1 MKITVLAGSPHRNGT
16 TSVLVKAFT
25 EGAEE
30 AGNEVTCL
38 NLASMNIHP
47 CLGCDHCRQHGG
59 VCVHRD
65 NMNVVREA
73 VSQADLVAFVTPL
86 YYFGMSAQLKT
97 AIDRFYAFNE
107 ELRSSAKKAC
117 MLAAC
122 PVDKEGAEALKP
134 VYHAFCQYLKWE
146 DAGAVYAADCAVP
159 EEIEKSRY
167 PEEARN
173 LGRSIG

>member
-38 NLASMNIHP
+38 NVAAMNIRP
-47 CLGCDHCRQHGG
+47 CLGCDYCRKNGG
-59 VCVHRD
+59 ECVHKD

-73 VSQADLVAFVTPL
+73 VLQADLVCFVTPL
-86 YYFGMSAQLKT
+86 YYFGMASQLKT
-97 AIDRFYAFNE
+97 VIDRFYAFNE
-107 ELRSSAKKAC
+107 ELRTNPKKAC

-122 PVDKEGAEALKP
+122 ADDKAAMEALKLHYRA
-134 VYHAFCQYLKWE
+134 VCQYLKWE

-159 EEIEKSRY
+159 EEIGRSRY
-167 PEEARN
+167 PEDALN
-173 LGRSIG
+173 LGKSIG